1 MDLSPTTT
9 FQNLM
14 AAFSGEAMA
23 NRKYLFFADV
33 ARKLGYT
40 DIAPNYLKKQP
51 NRRLL
56 MLWLTLLC
64 SIQNS

>member
-9 FQNLM
+9 TTLQNLM

-33 ARKLGYT
+33 ARKLG
-40 DIAPNYLKKQP
+40 
-51 NRRLL
+51 
-56 MLWLTLLC
+56 
-64 SIQNS
+64 